1 MKKLARREEEIMEF
15 LWENGPMFV
24 REIVALYDEPRPHF
38 NTMSTVVRN
47 LETLGYV
54 GHNAFGSTYQYYA
67 LISREEYRKMTL
79 RGIVDKYFDN
89 SYMRVVSSLVQEEEI
104 SLDELKELIRMVEE
118 GNNI

>member
-24 REIVALYDEPRPHF
+24 KEIVALYDEPRPHF

-54 GHNAFGSTYQYYA
+54 GHNAYGSTYQVPLQGDRDA
-67 LISREEYRKMTL
+67 GELCGGASRVPSTVSTSNSSRGTSPETL
-79 RGIVDKYFDN
+79 
-89 SYMRVVSSLVQEEEI
+89 
-104 SLDELKELIRMVEE
+104 
-118 GNNI
+118 